1 VLRGRSRGRLR
12 LARYPHGRSEN
23 WLLEPSHAKTGVRV
37 ASGAPNNRKHL
48 EAHDGPIAQRT
59 LLRAV
64 QIGCAM
70 ALCASSTMRVMTVCA
85 WSRRSRHKALFR
97 PTSPQ
102 ASLPVAEQFLL
113 PGTGH
118 RDWSFH
124 RHGDFRWKCRR
135 GGGCYWHGHDPRH
148 RWHSRWL
155 HPCRCGADYST
166 RDGAYDGVTVIG
178 CGGGFNTGGLT
189 RPRPAVI
196 RGGTPD

>member
-1 VLRGRSRGRLR
+1 MKRRQFLVPKERLR
-12 LARYPHGRSEN
+12 
-23 WLLEPSHAKTGVRV
+23 RV
-37 ASGAPNNRKHL
+37 STIASAQQLQLGALTTDNRTDL
-48 EAHDGPIAQRT
+48 DGSCLIPLHDGPIAQRT

-189 RPRPAVI
+189 RPPLAVI